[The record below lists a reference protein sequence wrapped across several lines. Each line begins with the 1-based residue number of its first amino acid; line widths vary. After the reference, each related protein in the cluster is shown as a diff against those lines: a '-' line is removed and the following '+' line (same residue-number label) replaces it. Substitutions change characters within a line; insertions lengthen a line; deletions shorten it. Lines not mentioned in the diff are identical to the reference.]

1 MFVLEKN
8 KLFPVMMFD
17 KKDPREYTN
26 LLKFKIHKKE
36 IDELANFLVKE
47 RRKFLL
53 MRKVDIEN
61 IMNKKYKWVVDFSF
75 IEKSFTPPPSYR

>member
-17 KKDPREYTN
+17 KKKDPREYTN

-47 RRKFLL
+47 RRKFF
-53 MRKVDIEN
+53 D
-61 IMNKKYKWVVDFSF
+61 
-75 IEKSFTPPPSYR
+75 EKSRY

>member
-1 MFVLEKN
+1 MI
-8 KLFPVMMFD
+8 